1 MTAKVTSIVGA
12 RSRAR
17 RRDGE
22 VLVARRIVTLLVV
35 PMGVLLVVGL
45 GAILSASSVP
55 ALADFDDSLYYFR
68 RQLLWVSVGTVAMVI
83 AIKVPYRAYRQAAPA
98 ILVTSALSLVAVL
111 MFGVVRGGSRSWL
124 EIGPITIQPS
134 EFAKFAVV
142 VFLSMVMAR
151 KRELLMDFAHFF
163 WPVAASLG
171 LIGGLTILQPDL
183 GTTIIIA
190 AGALAVLVASE
201 APFRFVAGSA
211 AGGGLAALLLAMAAD
226 YRWDRVTGFMD
237 PFSDPLGTGFQGVQ
251 SLFALGTGGFFGVG
265 LGASRARWEFLPNA
279 HTDFIYAI
287 IGEETGLVGAGAVLL
302 LLAVFTMAGVAVAIR
317 ARDDFGRML
326 ATGIVAWLAV
336 QSIVN
341 LGGVTA
347 ILPITGLPLPFV
359 SFGGSALVVEM
370 AAVGVLIN
378 IARRDTS
385 TNRQRP

>member
-1 MTAKVTSIVGA
+1 VTAKVTSIVAA
-12 RSRAR
+12 RTRAR

-22 VLVARRIVTLLVV
+22 AVVTRRIVTLLVV
-35 PMGVLLVVGL
+35 PMSVLIIVGL

-55 ALADFDDSLYYFR
+55 ALADFEDSLYYFR
-68 RQLLWVSVGTVAMVI
+68 RQLLWVGVGTVALVLAMR
-83 AIKVPYRAYRQAAPA
+83 VPYDFYRRSAPA
-98 ILVTSALSLVAVL
+98 ILGVSVLSLVAVL
-111 MFGVVRGGSRSWL
+111 LFGVVRGGSRSWL
-124 EIGPITIQPS
+124 EVGPITIQPS

-151 KRELLMDFAHFF
+151 KRELLTDFAHFF

-171 LIGGLTILQPDL
+171 LIAGLTIMQPDL
-183 GTTIIIA
+183 GTTIIIGV
-190 AGALAVLVASE
+190 GALAVLVASE

-226 YRWDRVTGFMD
+226 YRWDRITGFLD

-287 IGEETGLVGAGAVLL
+287 IGEETGLIGAGAVLIM
-302 LLAVFTMAGVAVAIR
+302 LAILTLAGIAVAIR

-326 ATGIVAWLAV
+326 ATGLVAWIAV

-341 LGGVTA
+341 VGGVTA
-347 ILPITGLPLPFV
+347 VLPITGLPLPFV

-370 AAVGVLIN
+370 AAIGVLIN
-378 IARRDTS
+378 IARRA
-385 TNRQRP
+385 PA

>member
-1 MTAKVTSIVGA
+1 MTAKVTSIVGP

-17 RRDGE
+17 RRDSE
-22 VLVARRIVTLLVV
+22 VVVTRRIVTLLVV
-35 PMGVLLVVGL
+35 PMVVLLVVGL
-45 GAILSASSVP
+45 GAILSASSVR
-55 ALADFDDSLYYFR
+55 ALAEDHSSVYYFA
-68 RQLLWVSVGTVAMVI
+68 RQLIWALGGGAALFVTARIPYDLYRRTAPVILAVSV
-83 AIKVPYRAYRQAAPA
+83 
-98 ILVTSALSLVAVL
+98 LSLVAVL
-111 MFGVVRGGSRSWL
+111 LFGVTRGGSRSWL
-124 EIGPITIQPS
+124 EVGSITIQPS

-151 KRELLMDFAHFF
+151 KRELLTDFAHFF

-171 LIGGLTILQPDL
+171 VVGGLTILQPDL
-183 GTTIIIA
+183 GTTIIIG

-211 AGGGLAALLLAMAAD
+211 AGGGLAALVLAMAAD
-226 YRWDRVTGFMD
+226 YRWDRVTGFLD
-237 PFSDPLGTGFQGVQ
+237 PFSDPLGSGFQGVQ

-287 IGEETGLVGAGAVLL
+287 IGEETGLIGAGAVLI
-302 LLAVFTMAGVAVAIR
+302 LLAVFTLAGVAVAIR

-336 QSIVN
+336 QAIVN

-359 SFGGSALVVEM
+359 SFGGSALLVEM
-370 AAVGVLIN
+370 AAVGILIN
-378 IARRDTS
+378 IARR
-385 TNRQRP
+385 RPPTRSRS

>member
-22 VLVARRIVTLLVV
+22 ALVARRIVTLLVV
-35 PMGVLLVVGL
+35 PMAVLLVVGL

-55 ALADFDDSLYYFR
+55 ALAEFDDSLYYFR
-68 RQLLWVSVGTVAMVI
+68 RQMLWVAVGIVAMVI
-83 AIKVPYRAYRQAAPA
+83 AIRVPYNAYRRSAPVILA
-98 ILVTSALSLVAVL
+98 ISALSLVAVL
-111 MFGVVRGGSRSWL
+111 LFGVVRGGSRSWL

-183 GTTIIIA
+183 GTALIIA

-287 IGEETGLVGAGAVLL
+287 IGEETGLIGAGAVLL
-302 LLAVFTMAGVAVAIR
+302 LLAVFTLAGVAVAIR

-378 IARRDTS
+378 IARRGGGGG
-385 TNRQRP
+385 

>member
-1 MTAKVTSIVGA
+1 MTARVTSIVNI

-17 RRDGE
+17 RRDND
-22 VLVARRIVTLLVV
+22 VIVTRRIVTLLVV
-35 PMGVLLVVGL
+35 PMVVLLVVGL

-68 RQLLWVSVGTVAMVI
+68 RQLMWVVVGSLAMVL
-83 AIKVPYRAYRQAAPA
+83 ASRVPYDVYRRAAPA
-98 ILVTSALSLVAVL
+98 ILATSALSLLAVL
-111 MFGVVRGGSRSWL
+111 LFGQVRGGSRSWL
-124 EIGPITIQPS
+124 EAGPITIQPS

-142 VFLSMVMAR
+142 VFLSMVMTR
-151 KRELLMDFAHFF
+151 KRELLTDFAHFF

-183 GTTIIIA
+183 GTTIIIG

-211 AGGGLAALLLAMAAD
+211 AGGGLSALLLAMAAD
-226 YRWDRVTGFMD
+226 YRWDRITGFLD
-237 PFSDPLGTGFQGVQ
+237 PFNDPLGTGFQGVQ
-251 SLFALGTGGFFGVG
+251 SLFALGTGGLFGVG

-279 HTDFIYAI
+279 HTDFIFAI

-302 LLAVFTMAGVAVAIR
+302 LLAVFTLAGVAVAIR

-370 AAVGVLIN
+370 GAVGVLIN
-378 IARRDTS
+378 IARR
-385 TNRQRP
+385 RPRHRAVS

>member
-1 MTAKVTSIVGA
+1 MTSKVTSIVGP

-17 RRDGE
+17 RRDTEE
-22 VLVARRIVTLLVV
+22 VVTRRIVTLLAV
-35 PMGVLLVVGL
+35 PMVVLIIVGL

-55 ALADFDDSLYYFR
+55 ALAEHNDSLWYFR
-68 RQLLWVSVGTVAMVI
+68 RQALWVVVGSGVMVL
-83 AIKVPYRAYRQAAPA
+83 AARVPYDLYRRAAPA
-98 ILVTSALSLVAVL
+98 ILGVSALSLVAVL
-111 MFGVVRGGSRSWL
+111 LFGVVRGGSRSWL
-124 EIGPITIQPS
+124 EIGPVTIQPS

-151 KRELLMDFAHFF
+151 KRALLMDFAHFF

-211 AGGGLAALLLAMAAD
+211 AGGSLAALLLAMAAE
-226 YRWDRVTGFMD
+226 YRWDRITGFLD

-287 IGEETGLVGAGAVLL
+287 IGEETGLIGAGAVLI

-326 ATGIVAWLAV
+326 ATGIVAWLAI

-378 IARRDTS
+378 IARRG
-385 TNRQRP
+385 RPRRARS

>member
-1 MTAKVTSIVGA
+1 MTAKVTSIT
-12 RSRAR
+12 RTRTRAR
-17 RRDGE
+17 RRDSE
-22 VLVARRIVTLLVV
+22 VVVERRIVTLLVV
-35 PMGVLLVVGL
+35 PMVVLLVVGL
-45 GAILSASSVP
+45 GAILSASSVR
-55 ALADFDDSLYYFR
+55 ALAEDHGSLYYFG
-68 RQLLWVSVGTVAMVI
+68 RQLIWAVGGSVALFVASR
-83 AIKVPYRAYRQAAPA
+83 VPYDLYRRAAPA
-98 ILVTSALSLVAVL
+98 ILAISALSLVAVL
-111 MFGVVRGGSRSWL
+111 LFGVVRGGSRSWL
-124 EIGPITIQPS
+124 ELGPVTIQPS

-183 GTTIIIA
+183 GTTIIIG

-226 YRWDRVTGFMD
+226 YRWDRVTGFLD
-237 PFSDPLGTGFQGVQ
+237 PFADPLGTGFQGVQ

-265 LGASRARWEFLPNA
+265 LGASRARWEFLPGA

-287 IGEETGLVGAGAVLL
+287 IGEETGLIGAGAVLL
-302 LLAVFTMAGVAVAIR
+302 LLAVFTLAGVAVAIR

-378 IARRDTS
+378 IARRQPS
-385 TNRQRP
+385 RSSRR

>member
-1 MTAKVTSIVGA
+1 MVT
-12 RSRAR
+12 
-17 RRDGE
+17 
-22 VLVARRIVTLLVV
+22 RRIITLLLV
-35 PMGVLLVVGL
+35 PMTVLLVVGL

-68 RQLLWVSVGTVAMVI
+68 RQLLWALVGSVALVVA
-83 AIKVPYRAYRQAAPA
+83 ARVPYDLYRRAAPA
-98 ILVTSALSLVAVL
+98 ILAGSVLSLVAVL
-111 MFGVVRGGSRSWL
+111 LFGVVRGGSRSWL
-124 EIGPITIQPS
+124 QLGPVTVQPS

-163 WPVAASLG
+163 WPIAASLG

-183 GTTIIIA
+183 GTAIIIA
-190 AGALAVLVASE
+190 AGGLAVLVASE

-211 AGGGLAALLLAMAAD
+211 AGGGLAAVLLAMAAD
-226 YRWDRVTGFMD
+226 YRWDRVTGFLD
-237 PFSDPLGTGFQGVQ
+237 PFADPLGTGFQGVQ

-287 IGEETGLVGAGAVLL
+287 IGEETGLIGAGAVLL
-302 LLAVFTMAGVAVAIR
+302 LLAVFTLAGVAVAIR

-326 ATGIVAWLAV
+326 ATGIVAWLAI

-370 AAVGVLIN
+370 AAVGVLVN
-378 IARRDTS
+378 VARR
-385 TNRQRP
+385 RQPGRTRS

>member
-1 MTAKVTSIVGA
+1 MTAKITSIVGT

-17 RRDGE
+17 RRDTE
-22 VLVARRIVTLLVV
+22 LVVTRRVVTLLLV
-35 PMGVLLVVGL
+35 PMVVLLIVGL

-55 ALADFDDSLYYFR
+55 ALADHEDSLYYFR
-68 RQLLWVSVGTVAMVI
+68 RQMMWAVAGSVALVI
-83 AIKVPYRAYRQAAPA
+83 ASRVPYDLYRRTAPV
-98 ILVTSALSLVAVL
+98 ILAGSALSLVAVL
-111 MFGVVRGGSRSWL
+111 LFGVVRGGSRSWL
-124 EIGPITIQPS
+124 VFGPVTVQPS

-226 YRWDRVTGFMD
+226 YRWERVTGFLD
-237 PFSDPLGTGFQGVQ
+237 PFADPLGTGFQGVQ

-287 IGEETGLVGAGAVLL
+287 IGEETGLIGAGAVLL
-302 LLAVFTMAGVAVAIR
+302 LLAVFTLAGVTVAMR

-326 ATGIVAWLAV
+326 ATGIVAWLAI

-370 AAVGVLIN
+370 AAVGVLVN
-378 IARRDTS
+378 IARRGDP
-385 TNRQRP
+385 RRARA

>member
-1 MTAKVTSIVGA
+1 MTAKVTSIVGS

-17 RRDGE
+17 RRDSE
-22 VLVARRIVTLLVV
+22 VVITRRIVTLLVV
-35 PMGVLLVVGL
+35 PMAVLLVVGL
-45 GAILSASSVP
+45 GAILSASSVR
-55 ALADFDDSLYYFR
+55 ALAEDHSSIYYFG
-68 RQLLWVSVGTVAMVI
+68 RQLVWAVVGGAALLATSRI
-83 AIKVPYRAYRQAAPA
+83 PYDLYRRTAPA
-98 ILVTSALSLVAVL
+98 ILAISVLSLVAVL
-111 MFGVVRGGSRSWL
+111 LFGVVRGGSRSWL
-124 EIGPITIQPS
+124 EVGPITIQPS

-171 LIGGLTILQPDL
+171 VVGGLTILQPDL
-183 GTTIIIA
+183 GTTIIIG
-190 AGALAVLVASE
+190 AGALAVLVASD

-211 AGGGLAALLLAMAAD
+211 AGGGLAALVLAMAAD
-226 YRWDRVTGFMD
+226 YRWDRVTGFLD
-237 PFSDPLGTGFQGVQ
+237 PFSDPLGSGFQGVQ

-287 IGEETGLVGAGAVLL
+287 IGEETGLIGAGAVLI
-302 LLAVFTMAGVAVAIR
+302 LLAVFTLAGVAVAIR

-336 QSIVN
+336 QAIVN

-359 SFGGSALVVEM
+359 SFGGSALLVEM

-378 IARRDTS
+378 IARRQPVGRS
-385 TNRQRP
+385 RS

>member
-1 MTAKVTSIVGA
+1 MTAKITSIVGT

-17 RRDGE
+17 RRDTE
-22 VLVARRIVTLLVV
+22 LVVTRRVVTLLLV
-35 PMGVLLVVGL
+35 PMVVLLIVGL

-55 ALADFDDSLYYFR
+55 ALADHDDSLYYFR
-68 RQLLWVSVGTVAMVI
+68 RQMMWAVAGSVALVI
-83 AIKVPYRAYRQAAPA
+83 ASRVPYDLYRRTAPV
-98 ILVTSALSLVAVL
+98 ILAGSALSLVAVL
-111 MFGVVRGGSRSWL
+111 LFGVVRGGSRSWL
-124 EIGPITIQPS
+124 VFGPVTVQPS

-226 YRWDRVTGFMD
+226 YRWERVTGFLD
-237 PFSDPLGTGFQGVQ
+237 PFADPLGTGFQGVQ

-287 IGEETGLVGAGAVLL
+287 IGEETGLIGAGAVLL
-302 LLAVFTMAGVAVAIR
+302 LLAVFTLAGVTVAMR

-326 ATGIVAWLAV
+326 ATGIVAWLAI

-370 AAVGVLIN
+370 AAVGVLVN
-378 IARRDTS
+378 IARRGDP
-385 TNRQRP
+385 RRARA

>member
-1 MTAKVTSIVGA
+1 MTGKVTSITAA

-17 RRDGE
+17 RRDTE
-22 VLVARRIVTLLVV
+22 TVVIRRIVTLLVV
-35 PMGVLLVVGL
+35 PMVVLLVVGL
-45 GAILSASSVP
+45 GAILSASSVR
-55 ALADFDDSLYYFR
+55 ALAEDQSSLYYFR
-68 RQLLWVSVGTVAMVI
+68 RQLMWAAVGTAALLVAVR
-83 AIKVPYRAYRQAAPA
+83 VPYDLYRRSAPG
-98 ILVTSALSLVAVL
+98 ILAVSALSLVAVL
-111 MFGVVRGGSRSWL
+111 LFGVVRGGSRSWL
-124 EIGPITIQPS
+124 EVGPITIQPS

-151 KRELLMDFAHFF
+151 KRELLTDFAHFF

-183 GTTIIIA
+183 GTTIIIG
-190 AGALAVLVASE
+190 AGALAVLVASD

-211 AGGGLAALLLAMAAD
+211 AAGGVAALLLAMAAD
-226 YRWDRVTGFMD
+226 YRWDRITGFLD
-237 PFSDPLGTGFQGVQ
+237 PFSDPLGSGFQGVQ

-287 IGEETGLVGAGAVLL
+287 IGEETGLIGAGAVLVM
-302 LLAVFTMAGVAVAIR
+302 LAVFTLAGITVAIR

-326 ATGIVAWLAV
+326 ATGIVAWLGI

-378 IARRDTS
+378 IARRRRTQS
-385 TNRQRP
+385 

>member
-1 MTAKVTSIVGA
+1 MTTKVTSIVGT
-12 RSRAR
+12 RLRAR
-17 RRDGE
+17 RRDNE
-22 VLVARRIVTLLVV
+22 AQATRRIVTLLVV
-35 PMGVLLVVGL
+35 PMAVLLVVGL

-55 ALADFDDSLYYFR
+55 ALAEFDDSLYYFR
-68 RQLLWVSVGTVAMVI
+68 RQLVWAVVGSGAMVL
-83 AIKVPYRAYRQAAPA
+83 AIRLPYDLYRRGAPA
-98 ILVTSALSLVAVL
+98 ILAVSAASLVAVL
-111 MFGVVRGGSRSWL
+111 LFGLVRGGSRSWL
-124 EIGPITIQPS
+124 EVGPVTIQPS

-151 KRELLMDFAHFF
+151 KRELLTDFAHFF

-183 GTTIIIA
+183 GTTLIIG

-211 AGGGLAALLLAMAAD
+211 AGGGFTALLLAMAAE
-226 YRWDRVTGFMD
+226 YRWDRLTGFLD

-287 IGEETGLVGAGAVLL
+287 IGEETGLIGAGAVLI

-326 ATGIVAWLAV
+326 ATGIVAWLAI

-347 ILPITGLPLPFV
+347 LLPITGLPLPFI

-370 AAVGVLIN
+370 AAVGVLVN
-378 IARRDTS
+378 IARRTS
-385 TNRQRP
+385 GP